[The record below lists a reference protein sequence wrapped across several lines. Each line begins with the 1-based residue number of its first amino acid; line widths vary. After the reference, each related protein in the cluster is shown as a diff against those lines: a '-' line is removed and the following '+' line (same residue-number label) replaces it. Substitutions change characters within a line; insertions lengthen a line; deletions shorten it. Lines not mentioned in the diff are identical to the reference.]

1 MTRSQLSRLLRKT
14 NHYFLY
20 LYLIVLQHALHEIAQ
35 RSPEVFAP
43 VCKTMLVNE
52 QNVVLEACVQMWL
65 EPQLNDDRVV
75 VAVDVGV
82 DTVETLEH
90 VANERR
96 ECLREWNTNTTRE
109 HLLVVDVR
117 LHPCHQVFD
126 VFGSRHLGR
135 SLVVFTV
142 LPEVL
147 KSTPC

>member
-1 MTRSQLSRLLRKT
+1 
-14 NHYFLY
+14 
-20 LYLIVLQHALHEIAQ
+20 
-35 RSPEVFAP
+35 
-43 VCKTMLVNE
+43 MLVNE

-65 EPQLNDDRVV
+65 EPQLNNDRVV

-147 KSTPC
+147 KSTPCQTRSSVQSVYKHTHLLLSSQDKFVESRIR